1 MKKNKSDFKDRYG
14 KDAEAV
20 MYATATK
27 MAKKE
32 STHSSIKDRLLAEL
46 NKRK

>member
-1 MKKNKSDFKDRYG
+1 MKKAIKATSKILYG
-14 KDAEAV
+14 KDAKAV

-32 STHSSIKDRLLAEL
+32 AIESPQETDCIKL
-46 NKRK
+46 